1 MVPGLSSFREWF
13 SDFTDQYVIIGG
25 AACDIYMESE
35 ASTFRTTKDL
45 DIVLIVEALTPE
57 FVSKFWQYV
66 QMAGYQH
73 IDKSKQKPEFYRF
86 SKPISKEYPAMIELF
101 SRPPYNVE
109 LSFAANVVPI
119 HIDDS
124 SISLSAILLNDEY
137 YEFMKSGR
145 ISIDGI
151 SILDYQYIIPFKAK
165 AWLDLSE
172 RKNSG
177 ESIDSKNIKKH
188 KNDIF
193 RLAAM
198 LLEGRTLKL
207 PDKITEDMLNFVEK
221 VAEEPV
227 DMKSLGMRGVKFESL
242 LVLIRDYYMLW

>member
-1 MVPGLSSFREWF
+1 
-13 SDFTDQYVIIGG
+13 
-25 AACDIYMESE
+25 
-35 ASTFRTTKDL
+35 
-45 DIVLIVEALTPE
+45 
-57 FVSKFWQYV
+57 
-66 QMAGYQH
+66 
-73 IDKSKQKPEFYRF
+73 
-86 SKPISKEYPAMIELF
+86 MIELF
-101 SRPPYNVE
+101 SRPPYNVG

-119 HIDDS
+119 HVDDS

-172 RKNSG
+172 RKMSG
-177 ESIDSKNIKKH
+177 KSIDSKNIKKH

>member
-1 MVPGLSSFREWF
+1 MVPGLSSFRESF
-13 SDFTDQYVIIGG
+13 SDFADQYVIIGG

-35 ASTFRTTKDL
+35 ANTFRATKDL
-45 DIVLIVEALTPE
+45 DIVLIVEALIPE
-57 FVSKFWQYV
+57 FVSSFWQYV
-66 QMAGYQH
+66 QRAGYQH

-86 SKPISKEYPAMIELF
+86 SKPVSKEYPAMIELF
-101 SRPPYNVE
+101 SRPPYNVK
-109 LSFAANVVPI
+109 LDFTANVIPI

-124 SISLSAILLNDEY
+124 SISLSAILLNDAY
-137 YEFMKSGR
+137 YEFMKSGKV
-145 ISIDGI
+145 SIDGV

-172 RKNSG
+172 RKMSG

-242 LVLIRDYYMLW
+242 LELIRNYYMLW